1 MNILLLVGSILL
13 VIAGLVHV
21 YIFTLESL
29 SWSKPKTWKT
39 FGIATQA
46 DAETTKPLA
55 YNQGWYNLFL
65 AIGTIGGV
73 VLGSTPRFI
82 AVGFAIAIFAG
93 LSMAAA
99 ALVLITSNRRLAR
112 AAALQGVAPLVG
124 SILVIAS
131 GVFANS
137 FGWISIT
144 QL

>member
-1 MNILLLVGSILL
+1 MNIALLVGSILL